1 MCLLLASM
9 SHFMDYSFSW
19 ENFPAKGREE
29 EVDNLITFKSILRKL
44 TYKEPVLGGDAMDIP
59 PRAQQ
64 VLRGY
69 IGLGK
74 VDRGIRV

>member
-1 MCLLLASM
+1 M
-9 SHFMDYSFSW
+9 
-19 ENFPAKGREE
+19 
-29 EVDNLITFKSILRKL
+29 ITFKSILRKL
-44 TYKEPVLGGDAMDIP
+44 TYKEPVLGGGAMDIP
-59 PRAQQ
+59 HRAQQ